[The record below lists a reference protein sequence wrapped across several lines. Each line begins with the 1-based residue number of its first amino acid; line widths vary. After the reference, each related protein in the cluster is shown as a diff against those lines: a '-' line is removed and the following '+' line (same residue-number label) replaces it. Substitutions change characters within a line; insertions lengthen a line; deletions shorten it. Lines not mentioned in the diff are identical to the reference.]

1 MVKTIIKIEGM
12 MCSMC
17 EAHVNDAVRAAV
29 SPKKVNSS
37 HSKGMTEVISENEL
51 DSAALREV
59 IEMDGYKVLDI
70 TSEPYVKKGLFGRK

>member
-29 SPKKVNSS
+29 SPQKVNSS
-37 HSKGMTEVISENEL
+37 HSKGITEVISENEL

-59 IEMDGYKVLDI
+59 IEKDGYKVLDI
-70 TSEPYVKKGLFGRK
+70 TSEPYVKKGIFGRK